1 MASMDFTEK
10 YNNLCTRQ
18 EHFAKEQDELYDKMG
33 AIAERQAKNETLLSG
48 MRRKL
53 EGNGQPGVINK
64 ISAVESQLVALNE
77 KLNQETNSVCTM
89 KQDMKELR
97 KDVTKVSTDVALLGT
112 VVERIDSSVKQMS
125 LNRGADAKDITAV
138 KTIVESLTVD
148 VKEIGGKVA
157 RIDKD
162 TTATGTNTNWIK
174 TFVWHL
180 ITIATTLLVTGAGYF
195 LNSLISKAT
204 N

>member
-1 MASMDFTEK
+1 MAGTGFDER
-10 YNNLCTRQ
+10 YNSLSATQ
-18 EHFAKEQDELYDKMG
+18 ERLSREQDELHYKVGTM
-33 AIAERQAKNETLLSG
+33 AERQAKNETLLSD

-53 EGNGQPGVINK
+53 EGNGQPGVISK
-64 ISAVESQLVALNE
+64 IGAVEAQLGALNE
-77 KLNQETNSVCTM
+77 KLNQEANSVCTM

-112 VVERIDSSVKQMS
+112 TVERIDSSVKQMS
-125 LNRGADAKDITAV
+125 LNRDADANAITAV
-138 KTIVESLTVD
+138 KTIVEGLKVD
-148 VKEIGGKVA
+148 VKEIGGNVA

-162 TTATGTNTNWIK
+162 TTATGTVMQWVK
-174 TFVWHL
+174 TIVL
-180 ITIATTLLVTGAGYF
+180 PLVTGLLGYF

>member
-1 MASMDFTEK
+1 MASMDFNEK
-10 YNNLCTRQ
+10 YNNLSTAQ
-18 EHFAKEQDELYDKMG
+18 ERLSREQDELYDKVG
-33 AIAERQAKNETLLSG
+33 TIAERQARNETLLSD

-53 EGNGQPGVINK
+53 EGNGQPGVISK
-64 ISAVESQLVALNE
+64 ISAVEAQLGALNE
-77 KLNQETNSVCTM
+77 KLNQETNSVCAM

-97 KDVTKVSTDVALLGT
+97 KDVTKVSTDVASLGT
-112 VVERIDSSVKQMS
+112 TVERIDSSVKQMS
-125 LNRGADAKDITAV
+125 INRGSDAKDITAV

-162 TTATGTNTNWIK
+162 TTATGTNTSWIK
-174 TFVWHL
+174 AIVWHL

-195 LNSLISKAT
+195 LNRIISKAT